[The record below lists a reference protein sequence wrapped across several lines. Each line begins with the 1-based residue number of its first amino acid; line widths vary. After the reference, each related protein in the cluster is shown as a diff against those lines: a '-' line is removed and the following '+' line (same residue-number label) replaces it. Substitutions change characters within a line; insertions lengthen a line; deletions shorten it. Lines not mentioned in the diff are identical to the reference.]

1 MITAIVLKLLFVD
14 PVALGCMEIKGFL
27 FFICLGALFLAVFED
42 YYLME
47 FIHKKNN

>member
-1 MITAIVLKLLFVD
+1 MITAIVLKLLFID
-14 PVALGCMEIKGFL
+14 PVALGMEIKGFL
-27 FFICLGALFLAVFED
+27 LFICLGALFLAVFED

>member
-1 MITAIVLKLLFVD
+1 MITAIVLKLLFVN
-14 PVALGCMEIKGFL
+14 PVALVMEIKGFL
-27 FFICLGALFLAVFED
+27 LFICLGALFLAVFED

>member
-1 MITAIVLKLLFVD
+1 MIIAIVLKLLFID
-14 PVALGCMEIKGFL
+14 PAALGMEIKGFL